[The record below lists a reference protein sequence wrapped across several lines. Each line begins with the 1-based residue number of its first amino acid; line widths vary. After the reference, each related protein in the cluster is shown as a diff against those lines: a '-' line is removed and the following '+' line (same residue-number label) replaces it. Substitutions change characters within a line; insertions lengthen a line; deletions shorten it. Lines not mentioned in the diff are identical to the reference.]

1 MNRTT
6 ENKHENIAAVGH
18 RPASASPDAAS
29 TNETPLVSILAPVFN
44 EEPVLHELYR
54 RVRAVMDDT
63 PYSWELILV
72 NDGSRDRSAEVI
84 ASLHEQDNRVRGISF
99 SRNFGFQVAV
109 TAGLDYAQGQ
119 AVILAD
125 ADLQDP
131 PEIFPRMIDKWRE
144 GYDVVYCVRSSREG
158 ETWFKLLTA
167 KLFYRLI
174 YRITDVEIPIDTG
187 DFRLMDRRV
196 VNAVRRMPERN
207 RFLRGMVP
215 WVGYRQTGIPFE
227 RQARYAG
234 ESKYSGL
241 RQMLPF
247 AVDAIT
253 SFSYLPLQLATYVG
267 FSMAGLSLLAILLVI
282 ALRLFV
288 PSTPLLGQATT
299 LVVVLFLGG
308 VQLISLG
315 IIGEYLGRIYDEV
328 KGRPLYLVD
337 EMWGFEPLA
346 PREATGT
353 PQRLPD

>member
-1 MNRTT
+1 MDTLQRREMTAGNQ
-6 ENKHENIAAVGH
+6 EAISVQQE
-18 RPASASPDAAS
+18 SPTGAEDQ
-29 TNETPLVSILAPVFN
+29 TPVVSILAPVFN
-44 EEPVLHELYR
+44 EEPVLPELYR
-54 RVRAVMDDT
+54 RVQTVMDAT
-63 PYSWELILV
+63 PYSWELLLV

-84 ASLHEQDNRVRGISF
+84 RELHEQDSRVKGVSF

-109 TAGLDYAQGQ
+109 SAGLDYARGR

-131 PEIFPRMIDKWRE
+131 PEVFPRMIEKWQE
-144 GYDVVYCVRSSREG
+144 GYDVVYGVRSSREG
-158 ETWFKLLTA
+158 ESWFKVLTA

-174 YRITDVEIPIDTG
+174 YRITDVEIPLDTG

-215 WVGYRQTGIPFE
+215 WIGFRQTGIPYE
-227 RQARYAG
+227 RRARYAG
-234 ESKYSGL
+234 QSKFSSV

-247 AVDAIT
+247 AIDAIT
-253 SFSYLPLQLATYVG
+253 SFSYLPLQLATYMG
-267 FSMAGLSLLAILLVI
+267 FGLAAASLIAILVVI
-282 ALRLFV
+282 ALRLFG
-288 PSTPLLGQATT
+288 PSSPLLGQATT

-328 KGRPLYLVD
+328 KGRPLYVID
-337 EMWGFEPLA
+337 EVWGYDGENN
-346 PREATGT
+346 EA
-353 PQRLPD
+353 